1 MFCRYADGVV
11 RLEVLLTGNTAYVTE
26 AFIKTAFPDDHV
38 LVTKNTDS
46 SFIDDRIEAISLSDA
61 GVLDRL
67 GESYQFEA
75 VVYFSEY
82 LSPEPEL
89 EGDIDRLRHILRA
102 CCPHA
107 IRFLYIGGTEGAP
120 AATAT
125 DGHMGTSLLERSAE
139 DLCLHYAELGP
150 LQLKIIR
157 TPYLYA
163 RNAREVPPAAA
174 ALFDQAARGALAF
187 VDGPDDPLYLL
198 AAEDL
203 AVLLRR
209 VLDAWTPVTETFT
222 VPDAFGSRV
231 RDLADAVGALIS
243 DVAVA
248 YGDAPAPPAPADD
261 GVLSRRFGWQPTHSF
276 VEDVP
281 DLFEVWRAG
290 RVTRPNIFVRAWSHL
305 ASAAPALA
313 VVEVLVLWVIAEL
326 LVRLTASSQ
335 VASVLDARLL
345 FVVLA
350 ATVHGMNAGL
360 LAAALASM
368 GLAATFVVQE
378 GYTLATL
385 FYEPS
390 NWLPFIAY
398 FVVGAA
404 CGYVQLRH
412 RDELAFARTENEGLR
427 SRLAFVNDLY
437 RDTLE
442 GKRAFRRQILGRR
455 DSFGKIFA
463 VTRELDLIKPQEIFR
478 KTILVLEDVLENRT
492 VSLYRVV
499 GEGAF
504 ARLAAAAPG
513 IEAEAPRSIR
523 LDEITGVLDVV
534 EQGGVWVNRELSED
548 LPMFAYAVRRAG
560 RPAVLIFISE
570 AEPEQMTLYYQNL
583 FRILCGLIETA
594 LMRAFDYD
602 AAIHDTRFIPDTRIL
617 LEVPFKEEL
626 ACARDL
632 KEARM
637 ARHLLMRVVPG
648 DEGRAELRRRVQGA
662 VRDSDLIGEV
672 AGELYL
678 LLQQAGERELP
689 IIADRLG
696 RAGITAE
703 PVDDAGQERLLAAVG
718 DAV

>member
-1 MFCRYADGVV
+1 MVCRYADGVV
-11 RLEVLLTGNTAYVTE
+11 RLEVLLAGNTAYVTE

-46 SFIDDRIEAISLSDA
+46 SFINDRIEAISLSDL

-67 GESYQFEA
+67 GESYQFDT

-163 RNAREVPPAAA
+163 RDAREVPPAAA

-203 AVLLRR
+203 AALLRR

-243 DVAVA
+243 DIAVA
-248 YGDAPAPPAPADD
+248 YGDAPAPPAPQDD
-261 GVLSRRFGWQPTHSF
+261 GVLARRFGWRPIHSF
-276 VEDVP
+276 IDDVP
-281 DLFEVWRAG
+281 QLYETWRAG
-290 RVTRPNIFVRAWSHL
+290 CSPKPSALARAWSHL
-305 ASAAPALA
+305 GSAAPALVA
-313 VVEVLVLWVIAEL
+313 VEVLVLWAAAEAL
-326 LVRLTASSQ
+326 ALLTASSQ
-335 VASVLDARLL
+335 VASVLDVRLL
-345 FVVLA
+345 FVVVI
-350 ATVHGMNAGL
+350 ATVHGVNAGL
-360 LAAALASM
+360 LAAALASV
-368 GLAATFVVQE
+368 GLVATFVLQE

-404 CGYVQLRH
+404 CGYVRLRH
-412 RDELAFARTENEGLR
+412 QDELSFARAESEGLR
-427 SRLAFVNDLY
+427 SRLVFVNDLY

-442 GKRAFRRQILGRR
+442 GKREFRRQILGRR

-463 VTRELDLIKPQEIFR
+463 VTRELDLIKPQDIIR
-478 KTILVLEDVLENRT
+478 KTILVLEEVLENRT

-523 LDEITGVLDVV
+523 LDELACVLEVV
-534 EQGGVWVNRELSED
+534 ERGEVWVNRELVEG

-560 RPAVLIFISE
+560 RPVVLIFINE

-583 FRILCGLIETA
+583 FRILCGLVETA

-602 AAIHDTRFIPDTRIL
+602 AAVHDTRYIPDTRIL
-617 LEVPFKEEL
+617 LEAPFKEEL

-632 KEARM
+632 KEAHM
-637 ARHLLMRVVPG
+637 ARHLLMRVVVG
-648 DEGRAELRRRVQGA
+648 SDGYAELGRRVQGA

-672 AGELYL
+672 EGDLYL

-689 IIADRLG
+689 IITSRLE
-696 RAGITAE
+696 RAGITAV
-703 PVDDAGQERLLAAVG
+703 PVDDAGQELLLEVAG
-718 DAV
+718 DAA

>member
-1 MFCRYADGVV
+1 M
-11 RLEVLLTGNTAYVTE
+11 EVLLTGNTAYVTE
-26 AFIKTAFPDDHV
+26 AFIKAAFPSDHV

-46 SFIDDRIEAISLSDA
+46 SFIDDRIGAVSLADGS
-61 GVLDRL
+61 VLEQL
-67 GESYQFEA
+67 GESYQFDT

-82 LSPEPEL
+82 LSPTPEL
-89 EGDIDRLRHILRA
+89 EGDIDRLRRILRG
-102 CCPHA
+102 CCPYA
-107 IRFLYIGGTEGAP
+107 VRFIYIGGTEGAP
-120 AATAT
+120 SAAV
-125 DGHMGTSLLERSAE
+125 DNQMGTALLERSAE
-139 DLCLHYAELGP
+139 DLCRHYAGLGP

-163 RNAREVPPAAA
+163 RDSRLAPPAAD
-174 ALFDQAARGALAF
+174 ALFSAAERGTLTFA
-187 VDGPDDPLYLL
+187 DGPEDPLYLL
-198 AAEDL
+198 SIEDL
-203 AVLLRR
+203 GTLLRR
-209 VLDAWTPVTETFT
+209 ILDAWTPEAETFT

-231 RDLADAVGALIS
+231 RDLVDAVGALIP

-248 YGDAPAPPAPADD
+248 YGDVPVPPPPADD

-281 DLFEVWRAG
+281 GLFEVWRAG
-290 RVTRPNIFVRAWSHL
+290 RVARPNIFVRAWSHL
-305 ASAAPALA
+305 GGAAPALA
-313 VVEVLVLWVIAEL
+313 AVEVLVLWAVAEL
-326 LVRLTASSQ
+326 MARLTASSQ

-345 FVVLA
+345 LVVLA

-360 LAAALASM
+360 LAAALASV

-378 GYTLATL
+378 GCTLATL

-442 GKRAFRRQILGRR
+442 GKREFRRQILGRR

-513 IEAEAPRSIR
+513 IEADVPRSIR
-523 LDEITGVLDVV
+523 LDEIAGVLDVV

-626 ACARDL
+626 SCARDL

-648 DEGRAELRRRVQGA
+648 DQGRAELRRRVQGA

-689 IIADRLG
+689 IIADRLE

-703 PVDDAGQERLLAAVG
+703 PVDDAAQERLLAAAG